1 MSDELWADVDRYFES
16 AWLPEDV
23 ALDAALADAAAAG
36 LPAIQ
41 VSANQGQLLHV
52 LTRARG
58 ARRVLE
64 IGTLA
69 GYSTIW
75 MARALPADG
84 RLVTFE
90 IDPRHAAVARRNLER
105 AGVLDRVDLRVG
117 RALDLLPALAAE
129 GGDPFDL
136 TFIDADKSNNAD
148 YFRWA
153 LRLSKPGS
161 LILVDNIVRKGAILD
176 PGSKDVDVE
185 GVRRLREV
193 VAAEPRVAATVLQTV
208 GPKGWDGIAFAVV
221 VS

>member
-1 MSDELWADVDRYFES
+1 MNDERWADVDRYFEA
-16 AWLPEDV
+16 AWLPADA

-36 LPAIQ
+36 MPAIQ
-41 VSANQGQLLHV
+41 VSANQGQFLHV
-52 LTRARG
+52 LARARG

-75 MARALPADG
+75 MARALPPDG

-117 RALDLLPALAAE
+117 PALELLPALASE
-129 GGDPFDL
+129 GGGAFDL

>member
-1 MSDELWADVDRYFES
+1 MSDERWADVDRYFEA
-16 AWLPEDV
+16 AWLPVD
-23 ALDAALADAAAAG
+23 ASLDAALADAAAAG

-41 VSANQGQLLHV
+41 VSPNQGQFLHV

-84 RLVTFE
+84 RLVTLE
-90 IDPRHAAVARRNLER
+90 IDPRHAAIARRNLER

-176 PGSKDVDVE
+176 PGSKDEDVE

>member
-1 MSDELWADVDRYFES
+1 MSDERWADVDRYFEA
-16 AWLPEDV
+16 AWLPADA

-36 LPAIQ
+36 MPAIQ
-41 VSANQGQLLHV
+41 VSANQGQFLHV
-52 LTRARG
+52 LARARG

-75 MARALPADG
+75 MARALPPDG

-117 RALDLLPALAAE
+117 PALELLPALASE
-129 GGDPFDL
+129 GGGAFDL